1 MINNI
6 FGLSIRYEPWDKKSI
21 LPLYIVSNYQF
32 FTAYIENIRCIV
44 IIPIEEL
51 PTLPSLKKQIQK
63 IRVIDDVPVVL
74 YSKTISFYRRK
85 SLLEN
90 HIPFITDKQTFLPF
104 IGTLLV
110 DEKESEKIKDK
121 FVYSTQLLFLAYMYN
136 HEKKVYVSDLSKRL
150 PFSAMTLSRAVKQL
164 EMTDLFL
171 VYKDGVNKVIESKY
185 SHKELFERI
194 QHYLLTPVRQVGYMD
209 QSLVTDY
216 MVIAGESALSEM
228 SMLNSSRLR
237 TYAVYEKDF
246 DKTQFIDELIDPE
259 VQVKVEI
266 WAYDPQLFTHTNI
279 ADTLSIVLSL
289 KENKDE
295 RIEEVLED
303 ILEKELTD

>member
-1 MINNI
+1 MIDHI
-6 FGLSIRYEPWDKKSI
+6 FGLSIRYEPWDNKSI

-32 FTAYIENIRCIV
+32 YTAYIENMRCIV
-44 IIPIEEL
+44 IQPIEEL

-63 IRVIDDVPVVL
+63 IRVIDDVPIVL

-90 HIPFITDKQTFLPF
+90 HIPFMTDKQIFLPF

-110 DEKESEKIKDK
+110 DEKGIEKTKDK

-136 HEKKVYVSDLSKRL
+136 HEKKVYVSDLSKNL

-185 SHKELFERI
+185 SYKELFERV

-216 MVIAGESALSEM
+216 MVLSGESALSEM
-228 SMLNSSRLR
+228 SMLNPSRIR
-237 TYAVYEKDF
+237 TYAVYEKEF
-246 DKTQFIDELIDPE
+246 DKMQLIDELIDPD

-266 WAYDPQLFTHTNI
+266 WAYDPHLFTHTNI

>member
-1 MINNI
+1 MIDHI
-6 FGLSIRYEPWDKKSI
+6 FGLSIRYEPWDNKSI
-21 LPLYIVSNYQF
+21 LPLYIVNSYQF
-32 FTAYIENIRCIV
+32 YTAYIENIRCIV
-44 IIPIEEL
+44 IQPIEEL

-90 HIPFITDKQTFLPF
+90 HIPFMTDKQVFLPF

-110 DEKESEKIKDK
+110 DEKEREKIKDK

-136 HEKKVYVSDLSKRL
+136 HEKKVYVSDLSKSL

-185 SHKELFERI
+185 SYKELFERI

-216 MVIAGESALSEM
+216 MILAGETALSEM
-228 SMLNSSRLR
+228 SMLNPSRLR

-246 DKTQFIDELIDPE
+246 NNSQLIDELIDPD

-266 WAYDPQLFTHTNI
+266 WAYNPQLFTHTNI

>member
-1 MINNI
+1 MIDNI

-150 PFSAMTLSRAVKQL
+150 LYSAMTLSRAVKQL

>member
-1 MINNI
+1 MIDHI
-6 FGLSIRYEPWDKKSI
+6 FGLSIRYEPWDNKSI
-21 LPLYIVSNYQF
+21 LPLYIVNSYQF
-32 FTAYIENIRCIV
+32 YTAYIENIRCIV
-44 IIPIEEL
+44 IKPIEEL

-90 HIPFITDKQTFLPF
+90 HIPFMTDKQVFLPF

-110 DEKESEKIKDK
+110 DEKETEKIKDK
-121 FVYSTQLLFLAYMYN
+121 FVYSTQILFLAYMYN
-136 HEKKVYVSDLSKRL
+136 REKKVYVSDLSKSL

-164 EMTDLFL
+164 DMTDLFS

-185 SHKELFERI
+185 SYKELFERI
-194 QHYLLTPVRQVGYMD
+194 QHSLLTPVRQVGYMD

-216 MVIAGESALSEM
+216 MILAGESALSEM
-228 SMLNSSRLR
+228 SMLNPSRIR

-246 DKTQFIDELIDPE
+246 DNSQLIDELIDPD

-266 WAYDPQLFTHTNI
+266 WAYDPHLFTHTNI

>member
-1 MINNI
+1 MIDHI
-6 FGLSIRYEPWDKKSI
+6 FGLSIRYEPWDNKSI
-21 LPLYIVSNYQF
+21 LPLYIVNSYQF
-32 FTAYIENIRCIV
+32 YTAYIENIRCIV
-44 IIPIEEL
+44 IKPIEEL

-90 HIPFITDKQTFLPF
+90 HIPFMTDKQVFLPF

-110 DEKESEKIKDK
+110 DEKETEKIKDK

-136 HEKKVYVSDLSKRL
+136 HEKKVYVSDLLKSL

-185 SHKELFERI
+185 SYKELFERV

-209 QSLVTDY
+209 QSLVTDH
-216 MVIAGESALSEM
+216 MVLSGESALSEM
-228 SMLNSSRLR
+228 SMLNPSRIR

-246 DKTQFIDELIDPE
+246 DNSQLIDELIDPD
-259 VQVKVEI
+259 VQIKVEI
-266 WAYDPQLFTHTNI
+266 WAYDPHLFTHTNI

-295 RIEEVLED
+295 RIEKILED
-303 ILEKELTD
+303 ILKPL

>member
-1 MINNI
+1 MIDHI
-6 FGLSIRYEPWDKKSI
+6 FGLSIKYEPWDNKSI

-32 FTAYIENIRCIV
+32 YTAYIENMRCIV
-44 IIPIEEL
+44 IQPIEEL

-63 IRVIDDVPVVL
+63 IRVIDDVPIVL

-90 HIPFITDKQTFLPF
+90 HIPFMTDKQVFLPF

-110 DEKESEKIKDK
+110 DEKGIEKTKDK

-136 HEKKVYVSDLSKRL
+136 HEKKVYVSDLSKNL

-171 VYKDGVNKVIESKY
+171 VYKNGVNKVIESKY
-185 SHKELFERI
+185 SYKELFERI
-194 QHYLLTPVRQVGYMD
+194 QHHLLTPVRQVGYMD
-209 QSLVTDY
+209 QSLITNY
-216 MVIAGESALSEM
+216 MVLAGETALSEM
-228 SMLNSSRLR
+228 TMLNPSRLR

-246 DKTQFIDELIDPE
+246 DKTQLIDELIDPD

-266 WAYDPQLFTHTNI
+266 WAYDPHLFTHTNI

>member
-1 MINNI
+1 MIDNI
-6 FGLSIRYEPWDKKSI
+6 FGLSIRYESWDKKSI
-21 LPLYIVSNYQF
+21 LPLYIASNYQF
-32 FTAYIENIRCIV
+32 YTAYIENIRCIV

-90 HIPFITDKQTFLPF
+90 HIPFITDKQVFLPF

-110 DEKESEKIKDK
+110 NEKEPEKIKDK

-136 HEKKVYVSDLSKRL
+136 HEKKAYVSDLSKYL

-171 VYKDGVNKVIESKY
+171 VYKVGVNKVIESKY
-185 SHKELFERI
+185 SYKELFERI
-194 QHYLLTPVRQVGYMD
+194 QHHLLTPVHHVGYMD

-216 MVIAGESALSEM
+216 MILAGESALSEI
-228 SMLNSSRLR
+228 SMLNPSRIK

-246 DKTQFIDELIDPE
+246 DKTQLIDELIDPD

-266 WAYDPQLFTHTNI
+266 WAYDPYLFTHTNI
-279 ADTLSIVLSL
+279 ADTLSIILSL

>member
-1 MINNI
+1 MIDNI

-21 LPLYIVSNYQF
+21 LPLYIASNYQF
-32 FTAYIENIRCIV
+32 YTAYIENIRCIV

-90 HIPFITDKQTFLPF
+90 HIPFITDKQVFLPF

-110 DEKESEKIKDK
+110 NEKEPEKIKDK

-136 HEKKVYVSDLSKRL
+136 HEKKAYVSDLSKYL

-171 VYKDGVNKVIESKY
+171 VYKVGVNKVIESKY
-185 SHKELFERI
+185 SYKELFERI
-194 QHYLLTPVRQVGYMD
+194 QHYLLTPVRHVGYMD

-216 MVIAGESALSEM
+216 MILAGESALSEI
-228 SMLNSSRLR
+228 SMLNPSRIK

-246 DKTQFIDELIDPE
+246 DKTQLIDELIDPD

-266 WAYDPQLFTHTNI
+266 WAYNPQLFTHTNI
-279 ADTLSIVLSL
+279 ADTLSIILSL

-303 ILEKELTD
+303 ILKPL

>member
-1 MINNI
+1 MIDHI
-6 FGLSIRYEPWDKKSI
+6 FGLSIRYEPWDNKSI
-21 LPLYIVSNYQF
+21 LPLYIVNSYQF
-32 FTAYIENIRCIV
+32 YTAYIENIRCIV
-44 IIPIEEL
+44 IKPIEEL

-90 HIPFITDKQTFLPF
+90 HIPFMTDKQVFLPF

-110 DEKESEKIKDK
+110 DEKEREKIKDK

-136 HEKKVYVSDLSKRL
+136 HEKKVYVSDLSKSL

-164 EMTDLFL
+164 DMTDLFS

-185 SHKELFERI
+185 SYKELFERV

-209 QSLVTDY
+209 QSLVTDH
-216 MVIAGESALSEM
+216 MVLSGESALSEM
-228 SMLNSSRLR
+228 SMLNPSRIR

-246 DKTQFIDELIDPE
+246 DNSQLIDELIDPD
-259 VQVKVEI
+259 VQIKVEI
-266 WAYDPQLFTHTNI
+266 WAYDPHLFTHTNI

>member
-1 MINNI
+1 MIDHI
-6 FGLSIRYEPWDKKSI
+6 FGLSIRYEPWDNKSI

-32 FTAYIENIRCIV
+32 YTAYIENICCIV
-44 IIPIEEL
+44 IKPIEEL
-51 PTLPSLKKQIQK
+51 PTLPLLKKQIQK

-90 HIPFITDKQTFLPF
+90 HIPFMTDKQVFLPF

-110 DEKESEKIKDK
+110 DEKETEKIKDK

-136 HEKKVYVSDLSKRL
+136 HEKKAYVSDLSKYL

-171 VYKDGVNKVIESKY
+171 VYKVGVNKVIESKY
-185 SHKELFERI
+185 SYKELFERI
-194 QHYLLTPVRQVGYMD
+194 QHYLLTPVRHVGYMD
-209 QSLVTDY
+209 HSLVTDH
-216 MVIAGESALSEM
+216 MVLSGESALSEM
-228 SMLNSSRLR
+228 SMLNPSRIR
-237 TYAVYEKDF
+237 TYAIYEKDF
-246 DKTQFIDELIDPE
+246 NISQLIDELIDPD

-303 ILEKELTD
+303 ILEKELAD

>member
-1 MINNI
+1 MIDNI

-104 IGTLLV
+104 MGTLLV
-110 DEKESEKIKDK
+110 DEKETEKIKDK

-136 HEKKVYVSDLSKRL
+136 HEKKVYVSDLSKSL

-194 QHYLLTPVRQVGYMD
+194 QHYLLTPVRQVGYMN

-216 MVIAGESALSEM
+216 MVLAGESALSEM

-246 DKTQFIDELIDPE
+246 DKTQLIDE
-259 VQVKVEI
+259 
-266 WAYDPQLFTHTNI
+266 
-279 ADTLSIVLSL
+279 
-289 KENKDE
+289 
-295 RIEEVLED
+295 
-303 ILEKELTD
+303 

>member
-1 MINNI
+1 MIDNI
-6 FGLSIRYEPWDKKSI
+6 FGLSIRYESWDKKSI
-21 LPLYIVSNYQF
+21 LPLYIASNYQF
-32 FTAYIENIRCIV
+32 YTAYIENIRCIV

-90 HIPFITDKQTFLPF
+90 HIPFITDKQVFLPF

-110 DEKESEKIKDK
+110 NEKEPAKIKDK

-136 HEKKVYVSDLSKRL
+136 HEKKAYVSDLSKYL

-171 VYKDGVNKVIESKY
+171 VYKVGVNKVIESKY
-185 SHKELFERI
+185 SYKELFERI
-194 QHYLLTPVRQVGYMD
+194 QHYLLTPVRHVGYMD

-216 MVIAGESALSEM
+216 MILAGESALSEI
-228 SMLNSSRLR
+228 SMLNPSRIK

-246 DKTQFIDELIDPE
+246 DKTQLIDELIDPD

-279 ADTLSIVLSL
+279 ADTLSIILSL

>member
-1 MINNI
+1 MIDNI
-6 FGLSIRYEPWDKKSI
+6 FGLSIRCESWDKKSI
-21 LPLYIVSNYQF
+21 LPLYIASNYQF
-32 FTAYIENIRCIV
+32 YTAYIENIRCIV

-90 HIPFITDKQTFLPF
+90 HIPFITDKQVFLPF
-104 IGTLLV
+104 IGTLLL
-110 DEKESEKIKDK
+110 DEKEPEKIKDK

-136 HEKKVYVSDLSKRL
+136 HEKMAYVSDFSKYL
-150 PFSAMTLSRAVKQL
+150 PFTAMTLSRAVKQL

-171 VYKDGVNKVIESKY
+171 VYKVGVNKVIESKY
-185 SHKELFERI
+185 SYKELFERI

-209 QSLVTDY
+209 QSLVTDH
-216 MVIAGESALSEM
+216 MILAGESALSEI
-228 SMLNSSRLR
+228 SMLNPSRIK

-246 DKTQFIDELIDPE
+246 DKTQLIDELIDPD

-289 KENKDE
+289 KVNKDE
-295 RIEEVLED
+295 RIEKIIED
-303 ILEKELTD
+303 ILKPL

>member
-1 MINNI
+1 MIDHI
-6 FGLSIRYEPWDKKSI
+6 FGLSIRYEPWDNKSI
-21 LPLYIVSNYQF
+21 LPLYIVNSYQF
-32 FTAYIENIRCIV
+32 YTTYIENIRCIV
-44 IIPIEEL
+44 IKPIEEL

-63 IRVIDDVPVVL
+63 IRVIDDGPVVL

-90 HIPFITDKQTFLPF
+90 HIPFMTDKQVFLPF

-110 DEKESEKIKDK
+110 DEKEREKIKDK

-136 HEKKVYVSDLSKRL
+136 HEKKVYVSDLSKSL

-164 EMTDLFL
+164 DMTDLFS

-185 SHKELFERI
+185 SYKELFERI

-216 MVIAGESALSEM
+216 MILAGESALSEM
-228 SMLNSSRLR
+228 SMLNPSRIR
-237 TYAVYEKDF
+237 TYAVYGKDF
-246 DKTQFIDELIDPE
+246 DNSQLIDELIDPD

-266 WAYDPQLFTHTNI
+266 WAYDPHLFTHTNI

-295 RIEEVLED
+295 RIEKILED
-303 ILEKELTD
+303 ILKPL

>member
-1 MINNI
+1 
-6 FGLSIRYEPWDKKSI
+6 
-21 LPLYIVSNYQF
+21 
-32 FTAYIENIRCIV
+32 
-44 IIPIEEL
+44 
-51 PTLPSLKKQIQK
+51 
-63 IRVIDDVPVVL
+63 
-74 YSKTISFYRRK
+74 
-85 SLLEN
+85 
-90 HIPFITDKQTFLPF
+90 
-104 IGTLLV
+104 
-110 DEKESEKIKDK
+110 
-121 FVYSTQLLFLAYMYN
+121 MYN
-136 HEKKVYVSDLSKRL
+136 HEKKVYVSDLSKSL

-185 SHKELFERI
+185 SHKELFEHI
-194 QHYLLTPVRQVGYMD
+194 QYYLLTPVRQVGYMN

-216 MVIAGESALSEM
+216 MVLAGETALSEM

-246 DKTQFIDELIDPE
+246 DKTQLIDELIDPE

-295 RIEEVLED
+295 RIEKNNRGYIKTPIEESHL
-303 ILEKELTD
+303 L

>member
-1 MINNI
+1 MN
-6 FGLSIRYEPWDKKSI
+6 S
-21 LPLYIVSNYQF
+21 YQF
-32 FTAYIENIRCIV
+32 YTAYIENIRCIV
-44 IIPIEEL
+44 IKPIEEL

-63 IRVIDDVPVVL
+63 IRVIDDVPVAL

-90 HIPFITDKQTFLPF
+90 HIPFMTDKQVFLPF

-110 DEKESEKIKDK
+110 DEKGIEKTKDK

-136 HEKKVYVSDLSKRL
+136 HEKKVYVSDLSKNL

-185 SHKELFERI
+185 SYKELFERI
-194 QHYLLTPVRQVGYMD
+194 QHHLLTPVRQVGYMD
-209 QSLVTDY
+209 QSLITNY
-216 MVIAGESALSEM
+216 MVLAGEIALSEM
-228 SMLNSSRLR
+228 TMLNPSRLR

-246 DKTQFIDELIDPE
+246 DKTQLIDELIDPD

-266 WAYDPQLFTHTNI
+266 WAYDPHLFTHTNI

>member
-1 MINNI
+1 MIDNI

-136 HEKKVYVSDLSKRL
+136 HEKKVYVSDLSKSL
-150 PFSAMTLSRAVKQL
+150 PFSAMTLSRALKQL

-194 QHYLLTPVRQVGYMD
+194 QHYLLTPVRQVGYMN

-216 MVIAGESALSEM
+216 MVLAGETALSEM
-228 SMLNSSRLR
+228 SMLNPSRLR

-246 DKTQFIDELIDPE
+246 DKTQLIDELIDPE

-266 WAYDPQLFTHTNI
+266 WAYNPQLFTHTNI

-303 ILEKELTD
+303 MLEKELTD

>member
-1 MINNI
+1 MIDHI
-6 FGLSIRYEPWDKKSI
+6 FGLSIRYEPWDNKSI
-21 LPLYIVSNYQF
+21 LPLYIVNSYQF
-32 FTAYIENIRCIV
+32 YTAYIENIRCIV
-44 IIPIEEL
+44 IKPIEEL

-63 IRVIDDVPVVL
+63 MRVIDDVPVVL

-90 HIPFITDKQTFLPF
+90 HIPFMTDKQVFLPF

-110 DEKESEKIKDK
+110 DEKEREKIKDK

-136 HEKKVYVSDLSKRL
+136 HEKKVYVSDLSKSL

-171 VYKDGVNKVIESKY
+171 VYKVGVNKVIESKY
-185 SHKELFERI
+185 SYKELFERI
-194 QHYLLTPVRQVGYMD
+194 QRYLLTPVRQVGYMD
-209 QSLVTDY
+209 QSLVTDH
-216 MVIAGESALSEM
+216 MILAGESALSEI
-228 SMLNSSRLR
+228 SMLNSSRIK

-246 DKTQFIDELIDPE
+246 DKTQLIDELIDSD

-295 RIEEVLED
+295 RIEKILED
-303 ILEKELTD
+303 ILKPL

>member
-1 MINNI
+1 MIDNI

-32 FTAYIENIRCIV
+32 YTAYIENIRCIV

-90 HIPFITDKQTFLPF
+90 HLPFITDKQTFLPF
-104 IGTLLV
+104 IGALLV
-110 DEKESEKIKDK
+110 DEKEPEKIKDK

-136 HEKKVYVSDLSKRL
+136 HEKKVYVSDLSKSL

-185 SHKELFERI
+185 SHKELFEHI
-194 QHYLLTPVRQVGYMD
+194 QHYLLTPVRQVGYMNK
-209 QSLVTDY
+209 SLVTDY
-216 MVIAGESALSEM
+216 MVLAGETALSEM
-228 SMLNSSRLR
+228 SMLNPSRLR

-246 DKTQFIDELIDPE
+246 DKTQLIDELIDPE

>member
-1 MINNI
+1 MIDHI

-21 LPLYIVSNYQF
+21 LPLYIVNSYQF
-32 FTAYIENIRCIV
+32 YTAYIENIRCIV
-44 IIPIEEL
+44 IQPIEEL
-51 PTLPSLKKQIQK
+51 PTLPSLKKLIQK

-90 HIPFITDKQTFLPF
+90 HIPFMTDKQVFLPF

-110 DEKESEKIKDK
+110 DEKETEKIKDK

-136 HEKKVYVSDLSKRL
+136 HEKKVYVSDLSKSL

-185 SHKELFERI
+185 SYKELFERI

-209 QSLVTDY
+209 QSLVTDH
-216 MVIAGESALSEM
+216 MVLSGESALSEM
-228 SMLNSSRLR
+228 SMLNLSRIR

-246 DKTQFIDELIDPE
+246 DKTQLIDELIDPD

-266 WAYDPQLFTHTNI
+266 WAYNPHLFTHTNI

-295 RIEEVLED
+295 RIEKIIED
-303 ILEKELTD
+303 ILKPL

>member
-1 MINNI
+1 MIDNI

-74 YSKTISFYRRK
+74 YRKTISFYRRK

-246 DKTQFIDELIDPE
+246 DKTQLIDELIDPE

-303 ILEKELTD
+303 ILEKELTN

>member
-1 MINNI
+1 MIDHI
-6 FGLSIRYEPWDKKSI
+6 FGLSIRYEPWDNKSI
-21 LPLYIVSNYQF
+21 LPLYIVNSYQF
-32 FTAYIENIRCIV
+32 YTAYIENIRCIV
-44 IIPIEEL
+44 IKPIEEL

-90 HIPFITDKQTFLPF
+90 HIPFMTDKQVFLPF

-110 DEKESEKIKDK
+110 DEKETEKIKDK

-136 HEKKVYVSDLSKRL
+136 HEKKVYVSDLSKSL

-164 EMTDLFL
+164 EMTDLFS

-185 SHKELFERI
+185 SYKELFERI

-209 QSLVTDY
+209 QSLVTDH
-216 MVIAGESALSEM
+216 MVLSGESALSEM
-228 SMLNSSRLR
+228 SMLNPSRIR

-246 DKTQFIDELIDPE
+246 DNSQLIDELIDPD
-259 VQVKVEI
+259 VQIKVEI
-266 WAYDPQLFTHTNI
+266 WAYDPHLFTHTNI

>member
-1 MINNI
+1 MIDHI
-6 FGLSIRYEPWDKKSI
+6 FDLSIRYEPWDKKSI
-21 LPLYIVSNYQF
+21 LPLYIASNYQF
-32 FTAYIENIRCIV
+32 YTAYIENIRCIV

-90 HIPFITDKQTFLPF
+90 HIPFMTDKQVFLPF

-110 DEKESEKIKDK
+110 DEKETEKIKDK

-136 HEKKVYVSDLSKRL
+136 HEKKVYVSDLSKSL

-171 VYKDGVNKVIESKY
+171 VYKVGVNKVIESKY
-185 SHKELFERI
+185 SYKELFERI
-194 QHYLLTPVRQVGYMD
+194 QHYLLTPVRHVGYMD
-209 QSLVTDY
+209 QSLVTDH
-216 MVIAGESALSEM
+216 MVLSGESALSEM
-228 SMLNSSRLR
+228 SMLNPSRIR

-246 DKTQFIDELIDPE
+246 DNSQLIDELIDPD

-266 WAYDPQLFTHTNI
+266 WAYDPQLFTHTHI
-279 ADTLSIVLSL
+279 ADTLSIILSL

>member
-1 MINNI
+1 MIDNI
-6 FGLSIRYEPWDKKSI
+6 FGLSIKYEPWDKKSI

-32 FTAYIENIRCIV
+32 YTAYIENIRCIV

-110 DEKESEKIKDK
+110 DEKEPEKIKDK

-136 HEKKVYVSDLSKRL
+136 HEKKVYVSDLSKSL
-150 PFSAMTLSRAVKQL
+150 PFSAMTLSRAVIQL

-194 QHYLLTPVRQVGYMD
+194 QHYLLTPVRQVGYMN

-216 MVIAGESALSEM
+216 MVLAGETALSEM
-228 SMLNSSRLR
+228 SMLNPSRLR

-246 DKTQFIDELIDPE
+246 DKRQLIDELIDPE

-303 ILEKELTD
+303 ILEKELTN

>member
-1 MINNI
+1 MIDHI
-6 FGLSIRYEPWDKKSI
+6 FGLSIRYEPWDNKSI
-21 LPLYIVSNYQF
+21 LPLYIVNSYQF
-32 FTAYIENIRCIV
+32 YTTYIENIRCIV
-44 IIPIEEL
+44 IIPIDEL

-90 HIPFITDKQTFLPF
+90 HIPFMTDKQVFLPF

-110 DEKESEKIKDK
+110 DEKEREKIKDK

-136 HEKKVYVSDLSKRL
+136 HEKKVYVSDLSKSL

-164 EMTDLFL
+164 EMTDLFS

-185 SHKELFERI
+185 SYKELFERV

-209 QSLVTDY
+209 QSLVTDH
-216 MVIAGESALSEM
+216 MVLSGESALSEM
-228 SMLNSSRLR
+228 SMLNPSRIR

-246 DKTQFIDELIDPE
+246 DNSQLIDELIDPD

-266 WAYDPQLFTHTNI
+266 WAYNPQLFSHTNI

-295 RIEEVLED
+295 RIEKILED
-303 ILEKELTD
+303 ILKPL

>member
-1 MINNI
+1 MIDHI
-6 FGLSIRYEPWDKKSI
+6 FGLSIRYEPWDNKSI
-21 LPLYIVSNYQF
+21 LPLYIVDSDQF
-32 FTAYIENIRCIV
+32 YTAYIENIRCIV
-44 IIPIEEL
+44 IKPIEEL

-90 HIPFITDKQTFLPF
+90 HIPFMTDKQVFLPF

-110 DEKESEKIKDK
+110 DEKKTEKIKDK

-136 HEKKVYVSDLSKRL
+136 HEKKVYVSDLSKSL

-164 EMTDLFL
+164 DMTDLFS

-185 SHKELFERI
+185 SYKELFERV

-209 QSLVTDY
+209 QSLVTDH
-216 MVIAGESALSEM
+216 MVLSGESALSEM
-228 SMLNSSRLR
+228 SMLNPSRIR

-246 DKTQFIDELIDPE
+246 DNSQLIDELIDPD

-266 WAYDPQLFTHTNI
+266 WAYDPHLFTHTNI

-295 RIEEVLED
+295 RIKKILED
-303 ILEKELTD
+303 ILKPL

>member
-1 MINNI
+1 MIDNI

-32 FTAYIENIRCIV
+32 YTAYIENIRCIV

-51 PTLPSLKKQIQK
+51 STLPSLKKQIQK

-110 DEKESEKIKDK
+110 DEKEPEKIKDK

-136 HEKKVYVSDLSKRL
+136 HEKKVYVSDLSKSL

-185 SHKELFERI
+185 SYKELYERI
-194 QHYLLTPVRQVGYMD
+194 QHYLLTPVRHVGYMD
-209 QSLVTDY
+209 QSLVTDH
-216 MVIAGESALSEM
+216 MVLSGESALSEM
-228 SMLNSSRLR
+228 SMLNPSRIR
-237 TYAVYEKDF
+237 TYAVC
-246 DKTQFIDELIDPE
+246 
-259 VQVKVEI
+259 
-266 WAYDPQLFTHTNI
+266 QLPTT
-279 ADTLSIVLSL
+279 
-289 KENKDE
+289 
-295 RIEEVLED
+295 
-303 ILEKELTD
+303 

>member
-1 MINNI
+1 MIDHI
-6 FGLSIRYEPWDKKSI
+6 FGLSIRYEPWDNKSI
-21 LPLYIVSNYQF
+21 LPLYIVNSYQF
-32 FTAYIENIRCIV
+32 YTAYIENIRCIV
-44 IIPIEEL
+44 IKPIDEL

-90 HIPFITDKQTFLPF
+90 HIPFMTDKQVFLPF

-110 DEKESEKIKDK
+110 DEKEREKIKDK

-136 HEKKVYVSDLSKRL
+136 HEMKVYVSDLSKSL

-164 EMTDLFL
+164 DMTDLFL

-185 SHKELFERI
+185 SYKELFERI

-209 QSLVTDY
+209 QSLVTDH
-216 MVIAGESALSEM
+216 MVLSGESALSEM
-228 SMLNSSRLR
+228 SMLNPSRIR

-246 DKTQFIDELIDPE
+246 NNSQLIDELIDPD

-266 WAYDPQLFTHTNI
+266 WAYNPQLFTHTNI

>member
-1 MINNI
+1 MIDHI
-6 FGLSIRYEPWDKKSI
+6 FGLSIRYEPWDNKSI
-21 LPLYIVSNYQF
+21 LPLYIVNSYQF
-32 FTAYIENIRCIV
+32 YTAYIENIRCIV
-44 IIPIEEL
+44 IKPIEEL

-90 HIPFITDKQTFLPF
+90 HIPFMTDKQVFLPF

-110 DEKESEKIKDK
+110 DEKETEKIKDK

-136 HEKKVYVSDLSKRL
+136 HEKKVYVSDLSKSL

-171 VYKDGVNKVIESKY
+171 VYKVGVNKVIESKY
-185 SHKELFERI
+185 SYKELFERI

-209 QSLVTDY
+209 QSLVTDH
-216 MVIAGESALSEM
+216 MVLSGETALSEM
-228 SMLNSSRLR
+228 SMLNPSRIR

-246 DKTQFIDELIDPE
+246 DNSQLIDELIDPD
-259 VQVKVEI
+259 VQIKVEI
-266 WAYDPQLFTHTNI
+266 WAYDPHLFTHTNI

-295 RIEEVLED
+295 RIEKILED
-303 ILEKELTD
+303 ILKPL

>member
-1 MINNI
+1 MIDHI
-6 FGLSIRYEPWDKKSI
+6 FGLSIRYEPWDNKSI
-21 LPLYIVSNYQF
+21 LPLYIVNSYQF
-32 FTAYIENIRCIV
+32 YTAYIENIRCIV
-44 IIPIEEL
+44 IKPIEEL

-90 HIPFITDKQTFLPF
+90 HIPFMTDKQVFLPF

-110 DEKESEKIKDK
+110 DEKEREKIKDK

-136 HEKKVYVSDLSKRL
+136 HEKKVYVSDLSKSL

-164 EMTDLFL
+164 DMTDLFL

-185 SHKELFERI
+185 SYKELFERV

-209 QSLVTDY
+209 QSLVTDH
-216 MVIAGESALSEM
+216 MVLSGESALSEM
-228 SMLNSSRLR
+228 SMLNPSRIR

-246 DKTQFIDELIDPE
+246 DNSQLIDELIDPD

-266 WAYDPQLFTHTNI
+266 WAYDPHLFTHTNI

-295 RIEEVLED
+295 RIEKILED
-303 ILEKELTD
+303 ILKPL

>member
-1 MINNI
+1 MIDHI
-6 FGLSIRYEPWDKKSI
+6 FGLSIRYEPWDNKSI
-21 LPLYIVSNYQF
+21 LPLYIVNSYQF
-32 FTAYIENIRCIV
+32 YTAYIENIRCIV
-44 IIPIEEL
+44 IKPIEEL
-51 PTLPSLKKQIQK
+51 STLPSLKKQIQK

-90 HIPFITDKQTFLPF
+90 HIPFMTDKQVFLPF

-110 DEKESEKIKDK
+110 DEKETEKIKDK

-136 HEKKVYVSDLSKRL
+136 HEKKVYVSDLLKSL

-185 SHKELFERI
+185 SYKELYERV

-209 QSLVTDY
+209 QSLVTDH
-216 MVIAGESALSEM
+216 MVLSGESALSEM
-228 SMLNSSRLR
+228 SMLNPSRIR

-246 DKTQFIDELIDPE
+246 DNSQLIDELIDPD

>member
-1 MINNI
+1 MIDHI
-6 FGLSIRYEPWDKKSI
+6 FGLSIRYEPWDNKSI
-21 LPLYIVSNYQF
+21 LPIYIVSNYQF
-32 FTAYIENIRCIV
+32 YTAYIENIRCIV
-44 IIPIEEL
+44 IKPIEEL

-90 HIPFITDKQTFLPF
+90 HIPFMTDKQVFLPF

-110 DEKESEKIKDK
+110 DEKETEKIKDK

-136 HEKKVYVSDLSKRL
+136 HEKKVYVSDLSKSL

-185 SHKELFERI
+185 SYKELYERI
-194 QHYLLTPVRQVGYMD
+194 QHYLLTPVRHVGYMD
-209 QSLVTDY
+209 QSLVTDH
-216 MVIAGESALSEM
+216 MVLSGESALSEM
-228 SMLNSSRLR
+228 SMLNPSRIR
-237 TYAVYEKDF
+237 TYAVC
-246 DKTQFIDELIDPE
+246 
-259 VQVKVEI
+259 
-266 WAYDPQLFTHTNI
+266 QLPTT
-279 ADTLSIVLSL
+279 
-289 KENKDE
+289 
-295 RIEEVLED
+295 
-303 ILEKELTD
+303 

>member
-1 MINNI
+1 MIDHI
-6 FGLSIRYEPWDKKSI
+6 FGLSIRYEPWDNKSI
-21 LPLYIVSNYQF
+21 LPLYIVNSYQF
-32 FTAYIENIRCIV
+32 YTAYIENIRCIV
-44 IIPIEEL
+44 IKPIEEL

-90 HIPFITDKQTFLPF
+90 HIPFMTDKQVFLPF

-110 DEKESEKIKDK
+110 DEKEREKIKDK

-136 HEKKVYVSDLSKRL
+136 HEKKVYVSDLSKSL

-185 SHKELFERI
+185 SYKELYERI

-209 QSLVTDY
+209 QSLVTDH
-216 MVIAGESALSEM
+216 MVLSGESALSEM
-228 SMLNSSRLR
+228 SMLNPSRIR

-246 DKTQFIDELIDPE
+246 DNSQLIDELIDPD

-266 WAYDPQLFTHTNI
+266 WAYNPQLFTHTNI

>member
-1 MINNI
+1 MIDHI
-6 FGLSIRYEPWDKKSI
+6 FGLSIKYEPWDNKSI

-32 FTAYIENIRCIV
+32 YTAYIENMRCIV
-44 IIPIEEL
+44 IQPIEEL

-63 IRVIDDVPVVL
+63 IRVIDDVPIVL

-90 HIPFITDKQTFLPF
+90 HIPFMTDKQVFLPF

-110 DEKESEKIKDK
+110 DEKGIEKTKDK

-136 HEKKVYVSDLSKRL
+136 HEKKVYVSDLSKNL

-185 SHKELFERI
+185 SYKELFERI

-209 QSLVTDY
+209 QSLVTDH
-216 MVIAGESALSEM
+216 MVLSGESALSEM
-228 SMLNSSRLR
+228 SMLNPSRIR

-246 DKTQFIDELIDPE
+246 DNSQLIDELIDPD

-266 WAYDPQLFTHTNI
+266 WAYNPQLFTHANI

-295 RIEEVLED
+295 RIEKIIED
-303 ILEKELTD
+303 ILKPL

>member
-1 MINNI
+1 MIDNI

-136 HEKKVYVSDLSKRL
+136 HEKKVCVSDLSKRL

>member
-1 MINNI
+1 MIDNI

-32 FTAYIENIRCIV
+32 YTAYIENIRCIV

-110 DEKESEKIKDK
+110 DEKEPEKIKDK

-136 HEKKVYVSDLSKRL
+136 HEKKVYVSDLSRSL

-185 SHKELFERI
+185 FHKELFEHI
-194 QHYLLTPVRQVGYMD
+194 QHYLLTPVRQVGYMN

-216 MVIAGESALSEM
+216 
-228 SMLNSSRLR
+228 
-237 TYAVYEKDF
+237 
-246 DKTQFIDELIDPE
+246 KTHLIDELIDPD

-266 WAYDPQLFTHTNI
+266 WAYNPHLFTHTNI

>member
-1 MINNI
+1 MIDHI
-6 FGLSIRYEPWDKKSI
+6 FGLSIRYEPWDNKSI
-21 LPLYIVSNYQF
+21 LPLYIVNSYQF
-32 FTAYIENIRCIV
+32 YTAYIENMRCIV
-44 IIPIEEL
+44 IQPIEEL

-63 IRVIDDVPVVL
+63 IRVIDDAPIVL

-90 HIPFITDKQTFLPF
+90 HIPFMTDKQVFLPF
-104 IGTLLV
+104 VGTLLI
-110 DEKESEKIKDK
+110 DEKETEKIKDK

-136 HEKKVYVSDLSKRL
+136 HEKKVYVSDLSKNL

-185 SHKELFERI
+185 SYKELFERI

-216 MVIAGESALSEM
+216 MVLSGESALSEM
-228 SMLNSSRLR
+228 SMLNPSRIR
-237 TYAVYEKDF
+237 TYAVYEKEF
-246 DKTQFIDELIDPE
+246 DKMQLIDELIDPD

-266 WAYDPQLFTHTNI
+266 WAYNPHLFTHTNI

>member
-1 MINNI
+1 MIDHI
-6 FGLSIRYEPWDKKSI
+6 FGLSIRYEPWDNKSI
-21 LPLYIVSNYQF
+21 LPLYIVNSYQF
-32 FTAYIENIRCIV
+32 YTAYIENIRCIV
-44 IIPIEEL
+44 IKPIEEL

-90 HIPFITDKQTFLPF
+90 HIPFMTDKQVFLPF

-110 DEKESEKIKDK
+110 DEKEREKIKDK

-136 HEKKVYVSDLSKRL
+136 HEMKVYVSDLSKSL

-164 EMTDLFL
+164 DMTDLFL

-185 SHKELFERI
+185 SYKELFERI

-209 QSLVTDY
+209 QSLVTDH
-216 MVIAGESALSEM
+216 MVLSGESALSEM
-228 SMLNSSRLR
+228 SMLNPSRIR

-246 DKTQFIDELIDPE
+246 NNSQLIDELIDPD

-266 WAYDPQLFTHTNI
+266 WAYNPQLFTHTNI